1 MEKRENMTSCWEAWG
16 RSGREKEENG
26 VGKGDPLGEK
36 REQKGKPK
44 VLKRKVTIWPGTKSC
59 CLAT

>member
-1 MEKRENMTSCWEAWG
+1 MTSHWEGWG